1 LNRVKGLGIEDRR
14 GHPHAALADHRH
26 ADEVDRIKAE
36 ELVCFASADFAT
48 DPQIEGAIGVKGGQ
62 GLLGAAAGLPVDHAN
77 AERPRDIA
85 GFGATNPNF
94 GEDADEISFS

>member
-1 LNRVKGLGIEDRR
+1 VE
-14 GHPHAALADHRH
+14 
-26 ADEVDRIKAE
+26 
-36 ELVCFASADFAT
+36 S
-48 DPQIEGAIGVKGGQ
+48 GQ